1 MNEAL
6 RAYRAAF
13 RKDDNVDK
21 LYHRE
26 QQQQLQRQASGSD
39 GAHKSTSTTDNN
51 SVDSLV
57 FTYERTLQLE
67 PDYERQRQLKK
78 RMLTDNYV
86 ERLLTSFRENP
97 YIPDSSSERKQ
108 GKGKNKDSSVGRKP
122 GATKNHGTIDNASND
137 NEGEGNV
144 PLVFFPRTQLR
155 PIHITKLPDELLLY
169 ILSFLVE
176 LSPNARSPDMHS
188 LERSFASVS
197 RKARILTLQNA
208 GALFKPS
215 CLAIYRAPLQIDSS
229 SSSSSAGLQQ
239 TAASLCENQYG
250 GDWRLMWIEQP
261 RIRTDGVYIS
271 QITYVRRGALDSMSA
286 TYYDPTHC
294 VTYYRYLCFLPSGD
308 VVSLLSHDI
317 PSVVV
322 PNLLASS
329 KARGQTVGAQSAA
342 GTGARKHVAGQS
354 STGASGSGPPPA
366 AASASLGAGYTVG
379 RWRLLHLS
387 GESKDGSVTAG
398 ASSGGP
404 STVVELSSLED
415 PRIAS
420 RSDVKYTFRMVCR
433 LKSTVRG
440 KNNKLEM
447 LHLLARNQR
456 TGEEAPIPIKSSSTA
471 SAASS
476 GGPSFYFSRVLS
488 YD

>member
-1 MNEAL
+1 MAIYASAVIAEREGRMNDAL
-6 RAYRAAF
+6 RAYRTAL

-21 LYHRE
+21 LYHKL
-26 QQQQLQRQASGSD
+26 QQQQQQSASDDKG
-39 GAHKSTSTTDNN
+39 KSGDSADS
-51 SVDSLV
+51 SVDNLV

-67 PDYERQRQLKK
+67 PDYERQKQLKK
-78 RMLTDNYV
+78 RMLTENYV
-86 ERLLTSFRENP
+86 ERLLASFRENP
-97 YIPDSSSERKQ
+97 YIPEAERKQ
-108 GKGKNKDSSVGRKP
+108 RMGNKGKKDESSQDARGKARE
-122 GATKNHGTIDNASND
+122 GATKNHGVA
-137 NEGEGNV
+137 EGESGEDV
-144 PLVFFPRTQLR
+144 PLIFHPRTQLR

-169 ILSFLVE
+169 ILSFLTE
-176 LSPNARSPDMHS
+176 LSPNARSPDMCS
-188 LERSFASVS
+188 LERSFALVS
-197 RKARILTLQNA
+197 RKARILTLQAA
-208 GALFKPS
+208 GSLFKPS
-215 CLAIYRAPLQIDSS
+215 CLAIYRSPLQIDNST
-229 SSSSSAGLQQ
+229 SA
-239 TAASLCENQYG
+239 AELCSKSYAN
-250 GDWRLMWIEQP
+250 DWRLMWIEQP

-329 KARGQTVGAQSAA
+329 KARGQTAGGAASTRKHTPNQGSTSSAA
-342 GTGARKHVAGQS
+342 PQAV
-354 STGASGSGPPPA
+354 
-366 AASASLGAGYTVG
+366 ASATLGAGYTVG

-387 GESKDGSVTAG
+387 GGA
-398 ASSGGP
+398 ASSEGPSSRSSSAAGP
-404 STVVELSSLED
+404 STIVELSSLED

-420 RSDVKYTFRMVCR
+420 RSDVKYSFKMVCR

-456 TGEEAPIPIKSSSTA
+456 TGDESPIPIKSSGTTG
-471 SAASS
+471 S
-476 GGPSFYFSRVLS
+476 GMPSFYFSRVLS